1 MIKESTGGE
10 KPKVHE
16 VVAIPSSVEA
26 AMKLLEAVDDNRA
39 AEYSKDEILEVL
51 KQNGIPT
58 DDVSDGVAMLRR
70 VIAKQELT
78 IDDADLSPA
87 EKDLVDYFGSEE
99 ERFLAGQEL
108 VSAKTQEPPEV
119 ITAVAAG
126 DGEVLPAIPEG
137 KEAQEGAT
145 LADYLREIQGH
156 IEGRNRARQIARQ
169 SSASPSRI
177 RYADGYIAE
186 TDRRFHEIA
195 DMLGIVASSEQDLMA
210 LIEKRIEKESGESSP
225 TSEGDN
231 ASQLTER
238 SNRDEYLAFI
248 GEGKIEAI
256 PMSKLRL
263 FRHQP
268 EVQNF
273 VARVILAKLDAN
285 KNVEL
290 DAMHGHDWRLGAA
303 KSAPGISDEERARIH
318 AYLLNRLISEAGDP
332 SVLPERPTAIEQLK
346 ERAVEYEF
354 PHMDGLDDA
363 ADGESV
369 RALKDDLVYSGLTPA
384 EARSAII
391 NQKNV
396 VKDREG
402 ARSKKPL
409 SPYDVVEIRRDVLG
423 KIATDEIART
433 GAEVT
438 ADDFAAASAM
448 PALDFTPEIGE
459 LDGDEPGASPE
470 EAPTKETPSATTA
483 PSLVV
488 NLPVLTNEV
497 KMPKVPMKP
506 VATAAPV
513 PLPIPPI
520 KVSPMNAGKEGSMT
534 PNQAFSQR
542 MRQLEREANQLAKK
556 TGLRPEEKAKLA
568 ALEQE
573 MSDLEAAYLKT
584 PNKNEKKADDELD
597 AQGEAMMHLIGT
609 MPVVRVNMN
618 DSTPGFPLSAEV
630 PPTATVVPK
639 TEKIPD
645 GVVHRFET
653 ALGVSEE
660 SLEKIPGF
668 RKLSPGKQLLV
679 LQYVQNEVLLDVTKN
694 AKEEQRAEWKGRSLW
709 GKIWRGAVTMG
720 SYQFART
727 KEIEKELLSHATGTG
742 ESISLHAKMHAEH
755 LANIEEYVK
764 VMLGMPEVTEN
775 KDGGLD
781 IAYAAPQYET
791 VTPEAKKIIDD
802 FNSVASRFAAVP
814 REWGYEPKDEKE
826 KGQRERYDEEKI
838 EYDNARAALL
848 AYHKESFK
856 KDGTVKDPEK
866 EAMLEMSRID
876 GTLALNQLYN
886 AHPDAEKA
894 LEKIEDQS
902 AILAGMKEFWE
913 DKGKFIALGS
923 AARIAV
929 TAVTGAVTGGI
940 GAIVIAASGG
950 ALVGGMQG
958 VSEAKKVIRERRIDR
973 RLSEEDE
980 REEISYKDSSGVSH
994 ARNIKEYTDAA
1005 FFTDR
1010 IERLSEK
1017 LDTAKTK
1024 EERALLESK
1033 IVKTTALMEEKFK
1046 RGLIN
1051 FGGSSLERGDAR
1063 KGNDIANKLSFI
1075 EAMGK
1080 GAAVE
1085 IVDREKL
1092 KAEMDRIVGIRQDRI
1107 EDVRDEE
1114 VTSVAMK
1121 AALWRAG
1128 YAGTASWIVGE
1139 IHESGFAD
1147 TFFRK
1152 INELKDQYPGSG
1164 NGRGEA
1170 DAIALRPRAAASAAA
1185 PASAAASA
1193 PAPTASA
1200 PTPGGA
1206 HEVVLPSR
1214 AEAEDYARDIL
1225 NKDMLNHDTAAKEL
1239 LSAEW
1244 RYLSGKNA
1252 KFILSLTR
1260 DEARKI
1266 PGAADMYSS
1275 AVRMQEYAK
1284 MNGFIADGILPNDKE
1299 TLEEYFLRA
1308 HALHAEKHGYPE
1320 VKAAVPAAPAASAA
1334 IPQSPEQV
1342 PEKVYVPPKL
1352 VGGPGAVPHAP
1363 SPDGGVPQDGGLGR
1377 DTPRVEKL
1385 PPPPPP
1391 PPFRVPSPSVPR
1403 MIPPLE
1409 PPPPP
1414 PEFMNMPTPTIPRV
1428 IPPLAPPPPPPPF
1441 MSAAPSETPVA
1452 FTEAAND
1459 GFVKTSFIEQNA
1471 PRMEHV
1477 AANIP
1482 VEAKPASIFEMN
1494 EAETVSH
1501 TKFIADKWTDVAAKG
1516 PTGSSHWSA
1525 SRTHGAAFFQKGN
1538 MVKGQPGTPEEA
1550 DYQMQS
1556 LFKKLSEMGFAPSD
1570 TESAGE
1576 YVDRAA
1582 KELHEPMLPPALAAR
1597 AHGIALSLE
1606 KYMPTRTK
1614 EIPMK
1619 SASEIYAM
1627 KNSGIKLA
1635 PTEAKDVEM
1644 IYRVMTRVEAN
1655 TGVHP
1660 RPGQTVREY
1669 LEEAARTQLAKTPTL
1684 HAVTLLT
1691 PKGAASAIP
1700 QPAPRIPVP
1709 PLRWDQQA

>member
-1 MIKESTGGE
+1 MIKEPTEGE
-10 KPKVHE
+10 KPKQHE
-16 VVAIPSSVEA
+16 VIVATPSIEA
-26 AMKLLEAVDDNRA
+26 GKKLLEAVDSDRA
-39 AEYSKDEILEVL
+39 AEYSKEDIMEVL
-51 KQNGIPT
+51 KQNGIT
-58 DDVSDGVAMLRR
+58 TEDVGDGVAMLRR
-70 VIAKQELT
+70 EIAKQELI

-87 EKDLVDYFGSEE
+87 EKDLVSYFGSEE
-99 ERFLAGQEL
+99 ERFLAQEQL
-108 VSAKTQEPPEV
+108 SLAKTQEPPAV
-119 ITAVAAG
+119 IT
-126 DGEVLPAIPEG
+126 EVSASNDEILPLEKLTG
-137 KEAQEGAT
+137 NEAQEGAT
-145 LADYLREIQGH
+145 LADYLREIQEH
-156 IEGRNRARQIARQ
+156 IEGRIRARQIVRQ
-169 SSASPSRI
+169 TSSSPSRI
-177 RYADGYIAE
+177 RYADNYIAE

-195 DMLGIVASSEQDLMA
+195 NTLGIVASNEQDLLA
-210 LIEKRIEKESGESSP
+210 LIEKRIEKEKGESSP

-231 ASQLTER
+231 ASQLVER
-238 SNRDEYLAFI
+238 SNREEYLSFL
-248 GEGKIEAI
+248 GEGKLESI
-256 PMSKLRL
+256 PMSKLRP

-273 VARVILAKLDAN
+273 IARVILAKLDAN
-285 KNVEL
+285 KSSEL

-303 KSAPGISDEERARIH
+303 KSAPDITDEERARITE
-318 AYLLNRLISEAGDP
+318 YLRNRLVSEAGDP

-346 ERAVEYEF
+346 ETAVEYEF
-354 PHMDGLDDA
+354 PHMEGLDDA
-363 ADGESV
+363 ANGESV
-369 RALKDDLVYSGLTPA
+369 RALKDDLVYSGLSPA

-391 NQKNV
+391 HQKNV

-409 SPYDVVEIRRDVLG
+409 SPYDLVEIRRDVLG
-423 KIATDEIART
+423 KIATEVIART
-433 GAEVT
+433 GTEVT
-438 ADDFAAASAM
+438 ADDFMAANEL
-448 PALDFTPEIGE
+448 PALDLTPEIGE
-459 LDGDEPGASPE
+459 LDGDESGASQE
-470 EAPTKETPSATTA
+470 EAAAEKNEGAAPA
-483 PSLVV
+483 PSLIV
-488 NLPVLTNEV
+488 NFPVLTDVVE
-497 KMPKVPMKP
+497 MPKIPKKP
-506 VATAAPV
+506 VAPPAGTALPV
-513 PLPIPPI
+513 PPVKVPPTH
-520 KVSPMNAGKEGSMT
+520 VERSGDMT
-534 PNQAFSQR
+534 PNQAFSSR

-556 TGLRPEEKAKLA
+556 SGLLPEEKAKLD

-573 MSDLEAAYLKT
+573 MSDLEAAYLKI
-584 PNKNEKKADDELD
+584 PDKNEKKESEELD

-609 MPVVRVNMN
+609 MPIVQVNMGG
-618 DSTPGFPLSAEV
+618 STPESPLPALPVSAEV
-630 PPTATVVPK
+630 PPGAAAAPK
-639 TEKIPD
+639 IEKISD
-645 GVVHRFET
+645 GVIHRFEI
-653 ALGVSEE
+653 ALGVSGE

-679 LQYVQNEVLLDVTKN
+679 LQYVQNEVLLDVTKK

-727 KEIEKELLSHATGTG
+727 KEIEKELLAHASGASDSP
-742 ESISLHAKMHAEH
+742 ERYAAMHAEH

-764 VMLGMPEVTEN
+764 VMRGMPEVTEN

-781 IAYAAPQYET
+781 IAYAAANHEA
-791 VTPEAKKIIDD
+791 VTPEEKKIIDD
-802 FNSVASRFAAVP
+802 FNTIASRFASIP

-826 KGQRERYDEEKI
+826 KGQRERYDDEKAD
-838 EYDNARAALL
+838 YDKARAALL
-848 AYHKESFK
+848 AHYIDSFK
-856 KDGTVKDPEK
+856 KEGVKQPDK

-876 GTLALNQLYN
+876 ETLALNQLYN

-894 LEKIEDQS
+894 LEQIEDQS
-902 AILAGMKEFWE
+902 AILAGIKEFWE

-923 AARIAV
+923 VARIAV

-940 GAIVIAASGG
+940 GAIAIAASGG

-980 REEISYKDSSGVSH
+980 REEISYKDSSGTPHV
-994 ARNIKEYTDAA
+994 RKIKEYTDAA

-1017 LDTAKTK
+1017 FYSAKTK
-1024 EERALLESK
+1024 EERALLETK
-1033 IVKTTALMEEKFK
+1033 IAKTTALMEEKFK

-1051 FGGSSLERGDAR
+1051 FGGSSLESGDAR
-1063 KGNDIANKLSFI
+1063 KGKDIANKLSFI

-1085 IVDREKL
+1085 VIDRDKL
-1092 KAEMDRIVGIRQDRI
+1092 KAEMDRIVGIRQEKI

-1139 IHESGFAD
+1139 IHESGLAD
-1147 TFFRK
+1147 AIFK
-1152 INELKDQYPGSG
+1152 KVEELKGQLSGSG
-1164 NGRGEA
+1164 GGQGEA
-1170 DAIALRPRAAASAAA
+1170 DAIALHPRAAAPAAA

-1193 PAPTASA
+1193 PAPAAST

-1214 AEAEDYARDIL
+1214 AEAEEYARDIL
-1225 NKDMLNHDTAAKEL
+1225 NKDMVNHDTAAKEL

-1320 VKAAVPAAPAASAA
+1320 VKTAVPAAPAASAA
-1334 IPQSPEQV
+1334 VPKQPEQV

-1377 DTPRVEKL
+1377 DTPSVEKL

-1391 PPFRVPSPSVPR
+1391 PPFRVPSPPVPR

-1414 PEFMNMPTPTIPRV
+1414 PEFMNIPTPMIPRV

-1441 MSAAPSETPVA
+1441 MSAVPTETPVA
-1452 FTEAAND
+1452 LTETAND
-1459 GFVKTSFIEQNA
+1459 GFVKAGFSEQNV
-1471 PRMEHV
+1471 PKMEHV
-1477 AANIP
+1477 GAGTSAQ
-1482 VEAKPASIFEMN
+1482 VKPTSIFEMN
-1494 EAETVSH
+1494 EAETASH
-1501 TKFIADKWTDVAAKG
+1501 ARLIAGKWTDVAANG
-1516 PTGSSHWSA
+1516 PTGSSHWST
-1525 SRTHGAAFFQKGN
+1525 SRAHGAAFFQKGN
-1538 MVKGQPGTPEEA
+1538 IVKGQPGTSEES

-1556 LFKKLSEMGFAPSD
+1556 LFKKL
-1570 TESAGE
+1570 
-1576 YVDRAA
+1576 
-1582 KELHEPMLPPALAAR
+1582 
-1597 AHGIALSLE
+1597 
-1606 KYMPTRTK
+1606 
-1614 EIPMK
+1614 
-1619 SASEIYAM
+1619 
-1627 KNSGIKLA
+1627 N
-1635 PTEAKDVEM
+1635 
-1644 IYRVMTRVEAN
+1644 
-1655 TGVHP
+1655 
-1660 RPGQTVREY
+1660 
-1669 LEEAARTQLAKTPTL
+1669 
-1684 HAVTLLT
+1684 
-1691 PKGAASAIP
+1691 
-1700 QPAPRIPVP
+1700 
-1709 PLRWDQQA
+1709 